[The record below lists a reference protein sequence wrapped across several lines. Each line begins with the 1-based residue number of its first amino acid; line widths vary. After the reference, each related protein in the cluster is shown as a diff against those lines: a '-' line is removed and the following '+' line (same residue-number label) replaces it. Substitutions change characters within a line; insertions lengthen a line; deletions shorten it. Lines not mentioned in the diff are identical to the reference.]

1 MKRALICGI
10 NYTGT
15 GNDLKGCINDATNM
29 NALLKERGFDQI
41 KMVLEKEATTAGIKA
56 GLEWLIAETSPGD
69 TIVFHYSGHGSQ
81 LPSKVEKD
89 GWEEIICPIDL
100 NWTTKVITDDTL
112 RQVFDRVPNGVNTTL
127 ILDCCHSGT
136 ALDQDESMTITRE
149 LSTVPPAVTD
159 GRYLAPPANVMKK
172 LATREMVEWSTEK
185 DVNASALLIAGCD
198 SSQTSADAYIDGS
211 FQGAATA
218 AILKS
223 VKANPKISYRALVNE
238 MNAFMAKG
246 GYTQRPQLDG
256 FSGLYDEIFLEPFGS
271 ADEPAPTPAPA
282 PAPVVA
288 PTPAPVAPAPVA
300 PAPVAPA
307 PVAPAPVAPAPA
319 EPEKNNGVMIVIGVV
334 IAAILVFLMVS

>member
-1 MKRALICGI
+1 MKKGLIVGI

-15 GNDLKGCINDATNM
+15 GNDLKGCINDAMNM
-29 NALLKERGFDQI
+29 NALLKERSFDHI
-41 KMVLEKEATTAGIKA
+41 KLILEKEATTAGIKA
-56 GLEWLIAETSPGD
+56 GLEWLIADTAPGD
-69 TIVFHYSGHGSQ
+69 TILFHFSGHGSQ

-89 GWEEIICPIDL
+89 GFEEIICPIDL
-100 NWTTKVITDDTL
+100 NWTTRVITDDTL
-112 RQVFDRVPNGVNTTL
+112 RQIFDRVPNGVNTTL

-136 ALDQDESMTITRE
+136 ALDQDESMAITRE

-159 GRYLAPPANVMKK
+159 GRYLAPPANVLKK
-172 LATREMVEWSTEK
+172 LADRELVEWSTEK

-198 SSQTSADAYIDGS
+198 SSQTSADAYIDGT

-218 AILKS
+218 SILKA
-223 VKANPKISYRALVNE
+223 VKANPKISYRKLVNE

-246 GYTQRPQLDG
+246 GYSQRPQLDG

-271 ADEPAPTPAPA
+271 VEEPAPAPAPA

-288 PTPAPVAPAPVA
+288 PTPAPAPVVTPAPAPVE
-300 PAPVAPA
+300 PA
-307 PVAPAPVAPAPA
+307 
-319 EPEKNNGVMIVIGVV
+319 KNNSMAIVIGFV